1 MAGNGLKDLKC
12 LSALKHLVRLD
23 ASRNQITNMLDFDA
37 PACLDYVDYSH
48 NCITKIENVH
58 LNPYLKEVYFDRNK
72 ISVIEGLKENPN
84 LRVLSINGN

>member
-1 MAGNGLKDLKC
+1 
-12 LSALKHLVRLD
+12 
-23 ASRNQITNMLDFDA
+23 MLDFDA
-37 PACLDYVDYSH
+37 PACLDYIDYSH